1 MTRPASAGWVEVDTE
16 AIDHNIRT
24 IRAELGDHVEFC
36 AVVKAD
42 AYGHGVDL
50 VAPLLI
56 ANRVT
61 MIGVTSNDEAR
72 LTRSLGF
79 TGRLLRLRAGVREE
93 IDEGVGYGIEEW
105 VGGVE
110 HARMIANVARE
121 RGRRIRVHISLNSTG
136 LSRDGIEAG
145 GGLSDEIVQ
154 SVLRHPAFDVVGVC
168 SHFPCEDRADVRQGA
183 ARFDRESRE
192 IVGLLDSAS
201 SPQRH
206 CATTYAALYEPGTRF
221 DLVRIGAALYGD
233 TDALGG
239 ELRPAMRLISSIAA
253 LNTYPGGSTAG
264 YERRH
269 RLHEEATLAVVP
281 LGYADGYHRSLG
293 GQAEVLV
300 HGRRAPVVDQ
310 LAMNTF
316 LADVSHIPE
325 VRVGDEVVAY
335 GRQGR
340 DAITAVDIERFT
352 GQIAADLYTAWGRLL
367 PRVPRRPLDRMSRP
381 DELVGERGVRSR

>member
-1 MTRPASAGWVEVDTE
+1 MTRVPSAGWVEVDTE

-24 IRAELGDHVEFC
+24 VRAELGDSVEFC

-42 AYGHGVDL
+42 AYGHGINL
-50 VAPLLI
+50 VAPLLF
-56 ANRVT
+56 ANRVST
-61 MIGVTSNDEAR
+61 IGVTSNEEAG
-72 LTRSLGF
+72 LIRSLGF
-79 TGRLLRLRAGVREE
+79 TGRLLRLRAGVRAE
-93 IDEGVGYGIEEW
+93 IEDGLQFGIEEW
-105 VGGVE
+105 VGGFE
-110 HARMIANVARE
+110 HAGVVAAVARE
-121 RGRRIRVHISLNSTG
+121 RGRRIRIHLSINSTG

-145 GGLSDEIVQ
+145 DRLSVDAVR
-154 SVLRHPAFDVVGVC
+154 SVVRNPDLHVVGVC
-168 SHFPCEDRADVRQGA
+168 SHFPCEDRADVREGG
-183 ARFDRESRE
+183 ARFDQESRH
-192 IVGLLDSAS
+192 IVDLLDLESP
-201 SPQRH
+201 PQRH
-206 CATTYAALYEPGTRF
+206 CATTYAALHEPGTRF

-239 ELRPAMRLISSIAA
+239 SLRPAMRLVSSIAA

-269 RLHEEATLAVVP
+269 RLHDEATLAVVP

-293 GQAEVLV
+293 GRAEVLV

-325 VRVGDEVVAY
+325 AQVGDEVVAY
-335 GRQGR
+335 GAQGG
-340 DAITAVDIERFT
+340 DAITSSDIEHFT
-352 GQIAADLYTAWGRLL
+352 DQIAADLYTAWGRLL

-381 DELVGERGVRSR
+381 DEIVGERRVRG

>member
-1 MTRPASAGWVEVDTE
+1 
-16 AIDHNIRT
+16 IRT
-24 IRAELGDHVEFC
+24 VRAELGAHVEFC

-42 AYGHGVDL
+42 AYGHGIDL

-56 ANRVT
+56 ANRVA

-72 LTRSLGF
+72 SIRSLGF
-79 TGRLLRLRAGVREE
+79 TGRLLRLRAGVRAE
-93 IDEGVGYGIEEW
+93 IEDGLQHGIEEW
-105 VGGVE
+105 VGGLE
-110 HARMIANVARE
+110 HASVVASVARE
-121 RGRRIRVHISLNSTG
+121 RRRHIRVHLSLNSTG

-145 GGLSDEIVQ
+145 GRLASAAVQ
-154 SVLRHPAFDVVGVC
+154 SVVRDPALHVVGVC
-168 SHFPCEDRADVRQGA
+168 SHFPCENRADVRAGG
-183 ARFDRESRE
+183 ARFDRESRD
-192 IVGLLDSAS
+192 IIGMIDPRLPP
-201 SPQRH
+201 PQRH
-206 CATTYAALYEPGTRF
+206 CATTYAALNEPGTRF

-233 TDALGG
+233 TDALGRS
-239 ELRPAMRLISSIAA
+239 LRPAMRLVSSIAA

-269 RLHEEATLAVVP
+269 RLHDEATLAVVP

-293 GQAEVLV
+293 GRAEILV

-325 VRVGDEVVAY
+325 ARVGDEVVAY
-335 GRQGR
+335 GAQGG
-340 DAITAVDIERFT
+340 DAITAADIEHFT

-381 DELVGERGVRSR
+381 DEIVGERGVRGR